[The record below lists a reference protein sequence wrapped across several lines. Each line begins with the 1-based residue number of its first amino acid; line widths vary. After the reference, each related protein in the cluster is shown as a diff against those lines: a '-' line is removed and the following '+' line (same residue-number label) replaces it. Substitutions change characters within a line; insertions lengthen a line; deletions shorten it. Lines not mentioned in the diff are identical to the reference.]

1 MFFKKLTLPLR
12 DHKTDGRYTFC
23 HRIEWKYEMKRNCYW
38 KVKTGRKRKWMQWR
52 MSPWNQDLMILCYF
66 TASWGLCV
74 SKKLLNR
81 NIRSLIS
88 DQNNDTSNLKY
99 HFRERTTLFI
109 SNGENP
115 IYFFLIRV
123 IIINLKKLPTT
134 QMKCKHFSSMIS
146 GICFLSK
153 EMS

>member
-81 NIRSLIS
+81 NISLIS

-99 HFRERTTLFI
+99 YFRERTTLFI

>member
-81 NIRSLIS
+81 NISLIS

>member
-81 NIRSLIS
+81 NISLIS

-99 HFRERTTLFI
+99 YFRERTTLFI

-123 IIINLKKLPTT
+123 IIINLKKLSTT

>member
-1 MFFKKLTLPLR
+1 MNWTWVVSLSKATTNFYIKICLGPWNLNCHVFKKLTLPLR

-109 SNGENP
+109 SYGENP
-115 IYFFLIRV
+115 ICIF
-123 IIINLKKLPTT
+123 N
-134 QMKCKHFSSMIS
+134 
-146 GICFLSK
+146 
-153 EMS
+153 

>member
-81 NIRSLIS
+81 NISLIS

-99 HFRERTTLFI
+99 YFRERTTLFI

-123 IIINLKKLPTT
+123 IIINFKKLSTT